1 MEQQF
6 YWHLLLWDGEIIK
19 VKPQNAANIQHKI
32 DNKIDVKTP
41 NRTIIYKNIKDFVE
55 SGEFYSDQKQL
66 SSSEQL
72 QDEAARAFGEPIYT
86 EHKANGITYRG
97 VKAAWV
103 KKSVPRRE
111 WTKHYMHIPS
121 YKMLNDND
129 NHVEIAFVLA
139 TCDIDPNRVQRV
151 TGMELARLER

>member
-72 QDEAARAFGEPIYT
+72 QDEAARAFGEPIFT
-86 EHKANGITYRG
+86 KDGSI
-97 VKAAWV
+97 KAAWV

-139 TCDIDPNRVQRV
+139 VHDIDPHKVTRV
-151 TGMELARLER
+151 TGAELARLER